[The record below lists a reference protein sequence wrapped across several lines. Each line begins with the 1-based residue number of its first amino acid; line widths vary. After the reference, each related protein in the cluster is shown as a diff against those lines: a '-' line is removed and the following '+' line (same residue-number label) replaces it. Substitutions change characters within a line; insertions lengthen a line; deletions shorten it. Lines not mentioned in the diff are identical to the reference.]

1 MTRAGETA
9 LVTGASGGIGLE
21 LAREFAA
28 HGFDLIVVARRASE
42 LEAAAERFR
51 KDHGVRVHVLPIDLL
66 VPGAPAKLVQ
76 QVESDGHQVDVLV
89 NNAGL
94 MEMGGFADIAIDRH
108 ERLLQLNVAVLTSL
122 TRRLLTAMT
131 ERGHGR
137 ILNVASTSSFQPVPS
152 MALYAASKAFVLSL
166 SESLSEELK
175 GTGVTVTALCPGI
188 TKTDMYDRARDQ
200 HGVARIVPGLLLSEV
215 EDVAREGYEACMA
228 GRAVVVP
235 GLTNQLV
242 ASAVQLYPR
251 WLVRSVGGLIGRE
264 STRSR
269 STPDV

>member
-1 MTRAGETA
+1 MTRTRETA

-21 LAREFAA
+21 LARVFAE
-28 HGFDLIVVARRASE
+28 HDFDLIVVARRESE
-42 LEAAAERFR
+42 LEALAGRCR
-51 KDHGVRVHVLPIDLL
+51 KEHGVRVHVLPMDLL

-76 QVESDGHQVDVLV
+76 QLEDAGLDVDVLV

-94 MEMGGFADIAIDRH
+94 MDLGGFADIGVGRH
-108 ERLLQLNVAVLTSL
+108 ERLLQLNVVVLTSL
-122 TRRLLTAMT
+122 TRRLLPAMI
-131 ERGHGR
+131 ERGRGR

-175 GTGVTVTALCPGI
+175 GTGVTVTALCPGM
-188 TKTDMYDRARDQ
+188 TKTDMYEGAKDQ
-200 HGVARIVPGLLLSEV
+200 HALARNMPGLLLSDA
-215 EDVAREGYEACMA
+215 EDVAREGYEACAA

-235 GLTNQLV
+235 GIPNQLL

-251 WLVRSVGGLIGRE
+251 WLVRSVAGLVGRR
-264 STRSR
+264 STR
-269 STPDV
+269 